1 MEQDKK
7 AIEPDNTAVRTALWR
22 ALHVQVDPQPH
33 IIEDEIGLQLIA
45 PADGWQQ
52 RPDMDVN
59 FTRRVRVSMAARARF
74 VDDLVI
80 EQSKKG
86 ITQYVILGAG
96 LDTFVQRRPDIA
108 AHLQL
113 FEIDR
118 PDTQTWK
125 QQRLLEL
132 GYGIPKG
139 LHFVPVNFETDS
151 SWWEKLVRSGFDRSK
166 PAVVACAGVSMYL
179 TRDANLAL
187 LRQVKSLA
195 AGSILA
201 LTFLLP
207 LELVEEADQ
216 QLLQISMKGAQS
228 SGNPFISFFSPE
240 AILELAKE
248 AGFENAEVVSKA
260 DMVKNYFADRTD
272 HLSPASGEEFLL
284 ATT

>member
-45 PADGWQQ
+45 PNDGWHQ
-52 RPDMDVN
+52 RPDMDTN

-80 EQSKKG
+80 DQSKKG

-96 LDTFVQRRPDIA
+96 LDTFAQRRPDIA
-108 AHLQL
+108 ANLQL

-132 GYGIPKG
+132 GFGIPEG

-151 SWWEKLVRSGFDRSK
+151 SWWNKLVLSGFDRSK
-166 PAVVACAGVSMYL
+166 PAVIACAGVSMYL
-179 TRDANLAL
+179 TRDANLAM

-207 LELVEEADQ
+207 LELVEEEDK

-248 AGFENAEVVSKA
+248 SGFENAEVVSKV
-260 DMVKNYFADRTD
+260 DMVKSYFADRTD
-272 HLSPASGEEFLL
+272 QLSPASGEEFLL

>member
-1 MEQDKK
+1 MEEDKK

-33 IIEDEIGLQLIA
+33 IIEDEIGLRLIA
-45 PADGWQQ
+45 PAEGWQQ
-52 RPDMDVN
+52 RPDMDTN
-59 FTRRVRVSMAARARF
+59 FTRRIRVSMAARARF

-96 LDTFVQRRPDIA
+96 LDTFAQRRSDIA
-108 AHLQL
+108 ANLQV

-125 QQRLLEL
+125 QQRLIEL
-132 GYGIPKG
+132 GYGIPEG

-151 SWWEKLVRSGFDRSK
+151 SWWDKLVRSGFDRSK

-179 TRDANLAL
+179 THDANLAL
-187 LRQVKSLA
+187 LRQVKNLA

-228 SGNPFISFFSPE
+228 SGNPFICFFSPE
-240 AILELAKE
+240 DILELAKE

-260 DMVKNYFADRTD
+260 DMVKRYFSDRTD
-272 HLSPASGEEFLL
+272 QLSPASGEEFLL

>member
-7 AIEPDNTAVRTALWR
+7 VIEPDNTAVRTALWR

-45 PADGWQQ
+45 PNEGWQQ
-52 RPDMDVN
+52 RPDMDAN
-59 FTRRVRVSMAARARF
+59 FTRRVRVSIATRARF

-96 LDTFVQRRPDIA
+96 LDTFAQRRPDIA
-108 AHLQL
+108 AHLQV

-125 QQRLLEL
+125 QQRLIEL
-132 GYGIPKG
+132 GYGIPEG

-240 AILELAKE
+240 TILELAKE

-260 DMVKNYFADRTD
+260 DMVKRYFADRTD
-272 HLSPASGEEFLL
+272 QLSPASGEEFLL